1 MPPAHSPAG
10 LSRTETALLLDGDVL
25 THLFE
30 ELGEE
35 NTHALIAMFFD
46 RLSDRRQRL
55 HRAGED
61 GDLQLRT
68 RELHSLRGAAGTLG
82 LNGISRLAKH
92 YEQEFAQAQGY
103 PLEWLIQDLDELRER
118 TGRSLAHWLDG
129 RAERIGNG

>member
-1 MPPAHSPAG
+1 MTKKTRPAAPSCTAPTETAMPPAPSPARP
-10 LSRTETALLLDGDVL
+10 SRTETALLLDGNIL

-35 NTHALIAMFFD
+35 STHALIAMFFD
-46 RLSDRRQRL
+46 RLSERRQRL
-55 HRAGED
+55 HRTGED

-92 YEQEFAQAQGY
+92 YEQEFAQGQRY
-103 PLEWLIQDLDELRER
+103 PWS
-118 TGRSLAHWLDG
+118 G
-129 RAERIGNG
+129 